1 MLTELPGFHSAA
13 TRESFGINSL
23 SNSTRLPCSS
33 GVLWLTPVMFPPG
46 RARLA
51 TSPDPTGSATVE
63 NTTGTVV
70 VAPFAASAPGV
81 AKATMTSTPQFDEV
95 GGESRETFVAPF
107 GPAQLQGHV
116 LAFDVPELGEPLPQR
131 RDVRARPGAEN
142 AELPRGATVSAV
154 LQFVAAPTALLGGQD
169 VIVESSAFDGRLVV
183 CK

>member
-1 MLTELPGFHSAA
+1 LQFRG
-13 TRESFGINSL
+13 
-23 SNSTRLPCSS
+23 
-33 GVLWLTPVMFPPG
+33 
-46 RARLA
+46 
-51 TSPDPTGSATVE
+51 
-63 NTTGTVV
+63 V
-70 VAPFAASAPGV
+70 VAHSGDVPARPCETRDESGPDRVGHGREHDGDRRGGPFRRERPRGCEGDDDV
-81 AKATMTSTPQFDEV
+81 HPQFDEV

>member
-23 SNSTRLPCSS
+23 GNSTRLPCSS

-81 AKATMTSTPQFDEV
+81 AKATMTSTPSLTRSV
-95 GGESRETFVAPF
+95 ARAGRRSWRPSALRSSKVTFWPSTYLSSASPC
-107 GPAQLQGHV
+107 
-116 LAFDVPELGEPLPQR
+116 R
-131 RDVRARPGAEN
+131 
-142 AELPRGATVSAV
+142 SAV
-154 LQFVAAPTALLGGQD
+154 MSEHGPGQRMPSCRAAQ
-169 VIVESSAFDGRLVV
+169 R
-183 CK
+183 